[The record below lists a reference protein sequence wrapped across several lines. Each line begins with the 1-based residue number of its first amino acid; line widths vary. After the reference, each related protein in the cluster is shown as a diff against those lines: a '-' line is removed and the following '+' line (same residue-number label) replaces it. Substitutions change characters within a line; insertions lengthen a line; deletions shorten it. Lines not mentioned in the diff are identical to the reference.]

1 MTFVPEGGVCIGAF
15 FFLFLLLCFRVALRR
30 PGFAYGPL
38 IVNEM
43 VGLDMDAVGRALICV
58 APLAWSTR
66 RGRTRKVGGTGRV
79 NRRAGACVRACV
91 EEMGAIGEEQQQPR

>member
-58 APLAWSTR
+58 APLEHKTR
-66 RGRTRKVGGTGRV
+66 TDKEGGRNREGEQEGG
-79 NRRAGACVRACV
+79 CVRACV
-91 EEMGAIGEEQQQPR
+91 RGRDGSNW